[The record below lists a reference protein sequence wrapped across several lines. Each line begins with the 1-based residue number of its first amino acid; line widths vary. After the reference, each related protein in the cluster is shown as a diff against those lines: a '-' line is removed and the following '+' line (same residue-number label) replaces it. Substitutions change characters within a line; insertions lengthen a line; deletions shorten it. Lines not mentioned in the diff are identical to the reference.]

1 MKEKIINFL
10 KLKTHPE
17 AKFIILGLF
26 YIIAM
31 NVMTLFRIF
40 DLLIFFCIYFCIKH
54 LNTKPTLSKKR
65 MLLSSTI
72 IFIFVLEIW
81 ILINYIS
88 FICFSPFFYSNIKL
102 ELVERIFFLLILMP
116 HTLQTRNKD
125 VKHFLFVNK

>member
-88 FICFSPFFYSNIKL
+88 FICFSPFFYSNINLYKL
-102 ELVERIFFLLILMP
+102 SRQRNMWKRKSKGQSFKEKGKMNDFFLS
-116 HTLQTRNKD
+116 K
-125 VKHFLFVNK
+125 